1 MVNGR
6 AIINPLRSSNITL
19 QYTCEDCAGYGNQ
32 PISEEEVVSC
42 STCNGAG
49 WTDLPN
55 NQDLTIKIVRGL

>member
-6 AIINPLRSSNITL
+6 ATIKPLRSSHITL
-19 QYTCEDCAGYGNQ
+19 QYTCEDCVGYGNQ
-32 PISEEEVVSC
+32 PISETEVVTC

-55 NQDLTIKIVRGL
+55 SQDITIRIVRG

>member
-6 AIINPLRSSNITL
+6 ATMNNLPSSCVTL

-32 PISEEEVVSC
+32 PISEEEVVIC

-55 NQDLTIKIVRGL
+55 NSELIIKIARGL